1 MVRKTRMFSRQWRAT
16 LRKHGLFA
24 LVFAAGLLAVVAF
37 DAVAWWHRLSWDE
50 TWSTDVL
57 ETQVRIALLLASA
70 AWAVL
75 GVDPLLCHGVS
86 RRTIVWEQ
94 SVVNAASALCATVV
108 VYVPWA
114 VTRALRTPLRLTLG
128 SERFL
133 YTYSLAIVESP
144 TSDGGFQGVSG
155 EEMVAGAI
163 PPTGLPDEYVP
174 RVLPLG
180 MLFVFLAVFVLMLG
194 VAMAG
199 QLAGVVLA
207 KAKSHGIVWFAV
219 VVSAIVAVAGG
230 FRESLIPSG
239 RPQWLWDALKGGVG
253 LSPDGDASVYVD
265 KPVVW
270 IPLGLSVVFAALVV
284 WVTWML
290 TKRREVM
297 PVPKGAVV

>member
-1 MVRKTRMFSRQWRAT
+1 MVRKTWMFSRQWRAS
-16 LRKHGLFA
+16 LHKHGLFA
-24 LVFAAGLLAVVAF
+24 LVFAAGLLAVIAF
-37 DAVAWWHRLSWDE
+37 DAIAWWQRLSWDE
-50 TWSTDVL
+50 SWSTDVL
-57 ETQVRIALLLASA
+57 ETQVLVCLFLAAA

-94 SVVNAASALCATVV
+94 SVANAALALCATVM

-114 VTRALRTPLRLTLG
+114 ITRALQTPLQLTLG

-199 QLAGVVLA
+199 QLAGAVLA
-207 KAKSHGIVWFAV
+207 KARSHGVVWFAV

-230 FRESLIPSG
+230 FRESLIPG

-253 LSPDGDASVYVD
+253 LSPDDDASVYVD

-270 IPLGLSVVFAALVV
+270 IPLALVVVFAALVV